1 MILLNRNDWMWKVF
15 KIFNRHDGVRYHC
28 CNYWILL
35 NQYIL
40 YMKIWYSRFPLLQHQ
55 RHATKPPKY
64 KLAWFYSY
72 FKEMKIFFSCK
83 DEKELMDYIERIL
96 PLLLLFSKLFRHTFS
111 MYMENVLYHNKKI
124 LMSVFVWAEL
134 NCKFSIN
141 LYSVKIRLETT
152 VRLPIVMKKNSDTTF
167 CTRRKVCC

>member
-1 MILLNRNDWMWKVF
+1 
-15 KIFNRHDGVRYHC
+15 
-28 CNYWILL
+28 
-35 NQYIL
+35 
-40 YMKIWYSRFPLLQHQ
+40 
-55 RHATKPPKY
+55 
-64 KLAWFYSY
+64 
-72 FKEMKIFFSCK
+72 MKIFFSCK
-83 DEKELMDYIERIL
+83 DEKELMDYIEGLL

-111 MYMENVLYHNKKI
+111 VYMENVRYHNKKI
-124 LMSVFVWAEL
+124 LMSVFVRAEL